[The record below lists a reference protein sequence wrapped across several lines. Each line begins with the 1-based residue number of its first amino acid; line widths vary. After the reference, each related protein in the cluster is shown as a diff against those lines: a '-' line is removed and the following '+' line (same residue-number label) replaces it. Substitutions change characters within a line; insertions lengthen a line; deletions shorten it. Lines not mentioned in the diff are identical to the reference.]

1 MMFTSFLNCPKLPS
15 LANAQRNPKEG
26 HSRKKDLWPCLGVF
40 GEKSKDLK
48 PKAMAVASFIPM
60 KIGGLSESRILAYTC
75 SCSSQL
81 PGAAISRAISAH
93 RGKRLSE
100 HPTENVTRLLI
111 ELSKGDRGAVDLLLP
126 VIYDELRKLAA
137 NYLRRERPD
146 HTLQP
151 TALVHEAYIRLVD
164 QTRVNWQNRA
174 HFFGV
179 AAQIMRRLLVDHAR
193 KHNAEK
199 RGQDF
204 QKLSL
209 DENIDRAVERSAEL
223 IALDDALTSLAEFDE
238 QKARMVELRY
248 FGGLSIE
255 ETADVLGVTPTTI
268 KRHWRFAKAWLHGE
282 MQKK

>member
-1 MMFTSFLNCPKLPS
+1 M
-15 LANAQRNPKEG
+15 
-26 HSRKKDLWPCLGVF
+26 
-40 GEKSKDLK
+40 
-48 PKAMAVASFIPM
+48 
-60 KIGGLSESRILAYTC
+60 
-75 SCSSQL
+75 
-81 PGAAISRAISAH
+81 
-93 RGKRLSE
+93 SE
-100 HPTENVTRLLI
+100 HPSDNITRLLI
-111 ELSKGDRGAVDLLLP
+111 ELSNGDRAAVDLLLP

-151 TALVHEAYIRLVD
+151 TALVHEAYLRLID
-164 QTRVNWQNRA
+164 QSRVNWQNRA

-223 IALDDALTSLAEFDE
+223 IALDDALML
-238 QKARMVELRY
+238 KAIPGTYAV
-248 FGGLSIE
+248 
-255 ETADVLGVTPTTI
+255 
-268 KRHWRFAKAWLHGE
+268 GE
-282 MQKK
+282 MLDWEAPTGGYLLQACFSTAVFATRAILTRIGA